1 MTITHHLGA
10 ESLMSLRGGRNAG
23 GPVCARRRPYRHVSP
38 VPARAHL
45 VRARGR
51 RLAGKL
57 GADPAAGG
65 RARFG
70 RIAVSR
76 AASCQAS
83 PAAMPPIRFCCSP
96 AMISK
101 ASAGGASVSVYGTG
115 LCRCRA
121 RAHCSSSR
129 RRPAPRCPIM
139 ATPACEL
146 TLVLRG
152 ALADASG
159 RYGVGDIADLDE
171 EVEHTPVADADTGCI
186 CAIAN
191 EMPTRFSGLL
201 ARLLQPWHGL

>member
-10 ESLMSLRGGRNAG
+10 ESLMSYAAG
-23 GPVCARRRPYRHVSP
+23 AM
-38 VPARAHL
+38 PAAL
-45 VRARGR
+45 SA
-51 RLAGKL
+51 LAGAHIAMCHQCRREL
-57 GADPAAGG
+57 TLFEHVGGALLESLAPIPLRAAKPALAALQSTSPPAAKPPGG
-65 RARFG
+65 NAANPVLLLARDDF
-70 RIAVSR
+70 
-76 AASCQAS
+76 Q
-83 PAAMPPIRFCCSP
+83 
-96 AMISK
+96 
-101 ASAGGASVSVYGTG
+101 SVSWRRIGIGLWHRPLPLQGKGT
-115 LCRCRA
+115 LQLIKA
-121 RAHCSSSR
+121 
-129 RRPAPRCPIM
+129 APG
-139 ATPACEL
+139 ATVPDHGHAGCEL

>member
-10 ESLMSLRGGRNAG
+10 ESLMSYAAG
-23 GPVCARRRPYRHVSP
+23 AM
-38 VPARAHL
+38 PAAL
-45 VRARGR
+45 SA
-51 RLAGKL
+51 LAGAHIAMCHQCRREL
-57 GADPAAGG
+57 TLFEHVGGALLESLAPIPLRAAE
-65 RARFG
+65 ARFG
-70 RIAVSR
+70 RIAVSL
-76 AASCQAS
+76 AASRQATRRQCFN
-83 PAAMPPIRFCCSP
+83 PVLLLARDDFQ
-96 AMISK
+96 
-101 ASAGGASVSVYGTG
+101 SVSWRRIGIGLWHRPLPLQGKGT
-115 LCRCRA
+115 LQLIKA
-121 RAHCSSSR
+121 
-129 RRPAPRCPIM
+129 APG
-139 ATPACEL
+139 ATVPDHGHAGCEL